1 MQSHGVIATALIKRA
16 TRIGLDRLEVSTF
29 SGMIGD
35 FLEQI
40 VQYKERD
47 GSSKEI
53 SRVAEQL
60 ETDLLEGK
68 IEVKRPTPE
77 AYPGISIPSR
87 AGGRG
92 TADESLLGD
101 GI

>member
-1 MQSHGVIATALIKRA
+1 M
-16 TRIGLDRLEVSTF
+16 STF

-40 VQYKERD
+40 VDYRIRNGQ
-47 GSSKEI
+47 SSKI

-60 ETDLLEGK
+60 EAELLEGK
-68 IEVKRPTPE
+68 IEVERPTPE
-77 AYPGISIPSR
+77 ASPEFLYRPDL
-87 AGGRG
+87 GRG